1 MYSDDC
7 VLYFSGNTWE
17 HVHSESEQSLAHIST
32 WLTQNALKLN
42 VKKSK
47 CLTIAK
53 RSKRKMIDQSLSLTV
68 SGQSLEFVDN
78 Y

>member
-1 MYSDDC
+1 MYADDC
-7 VLYFSGNTWE
+7 VFYLSGNTWE
-17 HVHSESEQSLAHIST
+17 HVHSESQQSLAHIST
-32 WLTQNALKLN
+32 WLTQNALK
-42 VKKSK
+42 KSK
-47 CLTIAK
+47 SLVIAN